1 MGAKVAPWLLLG
13 LALVPMAVLLVIAAF
28 VGTSTAD
35 PDDFELPSYA
45 EYYEWAIVPLGLFAA
60 VVAPLLLCPDR
71 RDGVLA
77 LYAARPITPLDYVG
91 ARWAAFLTVSLGA
104 AWLPETLLFAWSA
117 LDASEP
123 GSFLA
128 DNWDAVPR
136 FLAAGALVATVL
148 TTLSLLIASYAAR
161 RAYAAVAMLAVVFV
175 GGAVGGIAQENFSGR
190 IADLASLADVTA
202 GARRR
207 RALDLRRRASPTGRA
222 GLGLDAVARR
232 GLTAALAG
240 LLLRRTQRWCAGERD
255 GTQPPTIVV
264 EGLSKWFARRRRRER
279 RLARRRARRHGAARA
294 ERRRQDDPAPR
305 DRRPD
310 APSQGAVRVFGEPV
324 RGNPA
329 LYRRIGYMPEHESVY
344 DFLTGRQFVELCA
357 RLQDVDDRGA
367 RSSGR
372 SRPSISPPRP
382 DRKLRGYSRGMRQR
396 MRLAAT
402 LVHDP
407 ELLVLDEPLSGTDPA
422 QRLHLRGVIR
432 QLADEGRTILV
443 SSHILEEVDQL
454 ADRIHLMVSGK
465 LAASGDYRAI
475 RQQLNDRPFVVRI
488 DCSKP
493 RALAAGLLEVEA
505 IESVE
510 IDDDGRLRVRSRD
523 VTSLQRALPATA
535 QRLDIRL
542 SRVEPLDDS
551 LESVFEY
558 LATG

>member
-1 MGAKVAPWLLLG
+1 M
-13 LALVPMAVLLVIAAF
+13 
-28 VGTSTAD
+28 
-35 PDDFELPSYA
+35 
-45 EYYEWAIVPLGLFAA
+45 
-60 VVAPLLLCPDR
+60 
-71 RDGVLA
+71 
-77 LYAARPITPLDYVG
+77 
-91 ARWAAFLTVSLGA
+91 
-104 AWLPETLLFAWSA
+104 SA
-117 LDASEP
+117 
-123 GSFLA
+123 
-128 DNWDAVPR
+128 
-136 FLAAGALVATVL
+136 
-148 TTLSLLIASYAAR
+148 
-161 RAYAAVAMLAVVFV
+161 
-175 GGAVGGIAQENFSGR
+175 
-190 IADLASLADVTA
+190 
-202 GARRR
+202 
-207 RALDLRRRASPTGRA
+207 
-222 GLGLDAVARR
+222 
-232 GLTAALAG
+232 
-240 LLLRRTQRWCAGERD
+240 
-255 GTQPPTIVV
+255 GTQSPTIVV
-264 EGLSKWFARRRRRER
+264 EGLSKWFAGVVAVSDVSLVVEPGVTA
-279 RLARRRARRHGAARA
+279 LLGPNGAGKTTLLRAIGGLTR
-294 ERRRQDDPAPR
+294 
-305 DRRPD
+305 
-310 APSQGAVRVFGEPV
+310 PSQGAVRVFGETV

-344 DFLTGRQFVELCA
+344 DFLSGRQFVELCA

-367 RSSGR
+367 AVERAIATVDLTAAAG
-372 SRPSISPPRP
+372 
-382 DRKLRGYSRGMRQR
+382 RKLRGYSRGMRQR

-443 SSHILEEVDQL
+443 SSHILEEVDRL

-493 RALAAGLLEVEA
+493 RALAAGLLDVEA

-510 IDDDGRLRVRSRD
+510 VDGDGRLRVRSRD

-535 QRLDIRL
+535 RRLDIRL